1 MNLKNIGNISVLI
14 VDDHRIVRDG
24 LMSSLKK
31 DEKIATVYEAA
42 TGREAVLVASKLCP
56 DIVIMDINLPDING
70 IETTRRILKVNSTVK
85 VIAFTMHKDKIHV
98 MKMMAAGACGF
109 LTKTC
114 SAGEL
119 LNAVHQVVSG
129 KICVCDEVMNYVFEM
144 KADGGRCLKKYLPVQ
159 LTLRE
164 TQVLK
169 LVAEGM
175 TNGEIAGILDISTR
189 TVETHR
195 QNLMNKLDIRNTAL
209 LTRFAIQQGIVFLE

>member
-14 VDDHRIVRDG
+14 VDDHRIMRDG
-24 LMSSLKK
+24 LISNLKK
-31 DEKIATVYEAA
+31 DEKISAVYEAA
-42 TGREAVLVASKLCP
+42 TGREAILIASKLCP
-56 DIVIMDINLPDING
+56 DIVIMDINLPDVNG
-70 IETTRRILKVNSTVK
+70 IETTRRILKANSSIK
-85 VIAFTMHKDKIHV
+85 VIALTMHKDKSHV

-119 LNAVHQVVSG
+119 LHAVHQVVSG
-129 KICVCDEVMNYVFEM
+129 KICVCDEVMNDVFEM
-144 KADGGRCLKKYLPVQ
+144 KADGDRCLKQYFPVQ

-195 QNLMNKLDIRNTAL
+195 QNLMDKLDIRNTAL
-209 LTRFAIQQGIVFLE
+209 LTRFAIQQGIAFLE